1 MIKLALTTALAA
13 VAFSA
18 SAYAAQWNVTEAN
31 KTGIKRA
38 QGTWTVAT
46 EGDKVSGKS
55 ELQLDNGSVLT
66 YKLDGEFKGGVYT
79 IKLEDRTD
87 SKKNCVWTGKAVE
100 GARSVYSGDAACDGE
115 TFTIRAGQQ

>member
-13 VAFSA
+13 AAFSA

-31 KTGIKRA
+31 KAGIKRA

-55 ELQLDNGSVLT
+55 EMQLDNGSVLT
-66 YKLDGEFKGGVYT
+66 YKLEGELTGGVYT
-79 IKLEDRTD
+79 LKLVDRTD
-87 SKKNCVWTGKAVE
+87 SKKNCVWTGKPVE
-100 GARSVYSGDAACDGE
+100 GARNVYFGEAACDGE
-115 TFTIRAGQQ
+115 KFIIRGGQN

>member
-31 KTGIKRA
+31 AAGIKRA

-46 EGDKVSGKS
+46 EGDKVSGKG
-55 ELQLDNGSVLT
+55 EMQLDNGSTLT
-66 YKLDGEFKGGVYT
+66 YKLDGELAGGVYT
-79 IKLEDRTD
+79 LKLVDRTD
-87 SKKNCVWTGKAVE
+87 SKKNCVWTGKPLDGGRVFTGE
-100 GARSVYSGDAACDGE
+100 AACDGE
-115 TFTIRAGQQ
+115 KLTIRAGLQ